1 MHRRYDKNHVPIE
14 LLRTL
19 IVIAEVNS
27 FTRAGDLL
35 GLTQSAVSA
44 QVKRLQKL
52 VGGTLFDK
60 AGGGLVLNER
70 GMTVNRY
77 AQRILQAN
85 DQLLSLSGGQSSSH
99 LVRIGLPTTFAD
111 ALLMPVFKAC
121 SAAQRVRQIQ
131 LHCNRSEDLA
141 KSLDSGYLELS
152 VLIDVNNRDGGMECE
167 WDEEYAWVCAPSL
180 LISPDSSIP
189 LINWPDSLGDRNAIM
204 SLQRAGQKFHS
215 AFVGTDFT
223 ACSAAVAAGLGY
235 MIMPERAVPEHLKIA
250 HERYLPPVPSIR
262 SGIFLR
268 EGVDRDEIRPV
279 LRALQSVI
287 MPNPPAERITGNS
300 IGSGRRAF
308 APHSAQQVSPMG

>member
-19 IVIAEVNS
+19 VVIADVNS
-27 FTRAGDLL
+27 FTRAGDLM

-60 AGGGLVLNER
+60 AGGGLVLNTR

-85 DQLLSLSGGQSSSH
+85 DQLLSLSGAQANSH
-99 LVRIGLPTTFAD
+99 LVRIGLPTTFAEV
-111 ALLMPVFKAC
+111 LLMPVFKAC
-121 SAAQRVRQIQ
+121 SATQRNRQIQ

-141 KSLDSGYLELS
+141 RSLDGGYLELS
-152 VLIDVNNRDGGMECE
+152 VLIDVNNRDTGMVCE
-167 WDEEYAWVCAPSL
+167 WDEEYAWVCSPSL

-189 LINWPDSLGDRNAIM
+189 LINWPDTLVDKNAIT
-204 SLQRAGQKFHS
+204 SLQKAGQKFHS

-223 ACSAAVAAGLGY
+223 ACAAAAEAGLGY
-235 MIMPERAVPEHLKIA
+235 MIMPGRAVPSRLKIA
-250 HERYLPPVPSIR
+250 NERYLPPVQSIR
-262 SGIFLR
+262 SGIFVC
-268 EGVDRDEIRPV
+268 EGVDRDEMRPV
-279 LRALQSVI
+279 LRALETVI
-287 MPNPPAERITGNS
+287 VPAPSAGRTSGGIGNARRMPVQES
-300 IGSGRRAF
+300 
-308 APHSAQQVSPMG
+308 APQPFPGM